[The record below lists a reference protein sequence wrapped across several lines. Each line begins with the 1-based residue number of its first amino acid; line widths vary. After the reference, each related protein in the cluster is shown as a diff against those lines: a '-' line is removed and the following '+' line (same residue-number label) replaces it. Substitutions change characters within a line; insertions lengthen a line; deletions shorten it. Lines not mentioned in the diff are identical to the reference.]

1 MPIKILIVDDE
12 PDLEQ
17 LIRQRF
23 RKKILTTEFDFFFSF
38 QWA

>member
-1 MPIKILIVDDE
+1 MSLKVLIVDDE

-23 RKKILTTEFDFFFSF
+23 RKEISEGELDFVFCRGR
-38 QWA
+38 